1 MPSARSAELRA
12 RFREERKTH
21 RLLVRI
27 SKIAKSHPSKSQA
40 IASFFVTKVS
50 MAKNKV
56 MFELLLILATF
67 RSVFSSWMKATG
79 SGNVCRTEC
88 IKTKDNHQFRCTTD
102 SGVEECDPLAGING
116 GRLTSF

>member
-1 MPSARSAELRA
+1 M
-12 RFREERKTH
+12 
-21 RLLVRI
+21 
-27 SKIAKSHPSKSQA
+27 SKIAKSYPSKIQA
-40 IASFFVTKVS
+40 TASFFVTKAK
-50 MAKNKV
+50 MAKNTV
-56 MFELLLILATF
+56 MFELLLILTTF
-67 RSVFSSWMKATG
+67 RSGFSSWMKSTG